1 MTEDIQKWARQLV
14 QTITRGLSARQGN
27 GIAEV
32 LARLAEQDTSEAAFR
47 VPEPRGLPVLQF
59 LPHCMGEVTRF
70 DPQLA
75 ACIAALEGSLQWRQS
90 PAYTDDILGA
100 GFGANYGWA
109 EIIGP
114 HGFFPGSDFLL
125 GMLMLGPNRHYPDHY
140 HPAPE
145 LYWPLTSDSRWSAD
159 GRPFDVKPQ
168 GAIIWHPA
176 MMLHATITRDSPL
189 LALWCW
195 TNNTSIPAKLKWA

>member
-1 MTEDIQKWARQLV
+1 MGAATRPDHHARSFGAPGQWHC
-14 QTITRGLSARQGN
+14 RGAR
-27 GIAEV
+27 A
-32 LARLAEQDTSEAAFR
+32 
-47 VPEPRGLPVLQF
+47 PRRTG
-59 LPHCMGEVTRF
+59 H
-70 DPQLA
+70 
-75 ACIAALEGSLQWRQS
+75 IGSGLQWRQS

-159 GRPFDVKPQ
+159 GQPFDVKPQ

-176 MMLHATITRDSPL
+176 MILHATITRDSPL

-195 TNNTSIPAKLKWA
+195 TSDTATPARLKAA